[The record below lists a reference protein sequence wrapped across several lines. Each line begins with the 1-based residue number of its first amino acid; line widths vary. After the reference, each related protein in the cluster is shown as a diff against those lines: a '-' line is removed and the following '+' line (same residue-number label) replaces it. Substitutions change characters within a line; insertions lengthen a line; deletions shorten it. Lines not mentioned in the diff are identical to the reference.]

1 MKGNDIR
8 KGVVLLYN
16 GVPHKVIEFQHSTPG
31 NLRAR
36 VQTKLRNLLSGTQ
49 TEVRFSATEEI
60 EVADVFTVGATYLY
74 SDVSGY
80 HFMNGDSYEQV
91 TFDEETLGDAK
102 YYLQD
107 GMAVQITLYE
117 EQPIGIQLPMTV
129 VLTVVETEPA
139 IKGATA
145 TNSPKPAKTETGLTV
160 SVPAFVTEGEKIVVN
175 TSEGTYV
182 SRSDS

>member
-8 KGVVLLYN
+8 KGVVLMYN
-16 GVPHKVIEFQHSTPG
+16 GAPHKVIEFQHSTPG

-36 VQTKLRNLLSGTQ
+36 VQTKLRNMLSGSQ

-60 EVADVFTVGATYLY
+60 EVADVFTVAATYLY
-74 SDVSGY
+74 SDISGY
-80 HFMNGDSYEQV
+80 HFMNSDNYEQV

-102 YYLQD
+102 YFLQD
-107 GMAVQITLYE
+107 GMAVQITLFG

-129 VLTVVETEPA
+129 TLTVVETEPA

-160 SVPAFVTEGEKIVVN
+160 NVPPFVKEGDRIVVN
-175 TSEGTYV
+175 TSESTYV
-182 SRSDS
+182 SRAE

>member
-8 KGVVLLYN
+8 KGVVLMYN
-16 GVPHKVIEFQHSTPG
+16 GAPHKVIEFQHSTPG

-36 VQTKLRNLLSGTQ
+36 VQTKLRNMLSGSQ

-60 EVADVFTVGATYLY
+60 EVADVFTVAATYLY
-74 SDVSGY
+74 SDISGY
-80 HFMNGDSYEQV
+80 HFMNSENYEQV
-91 TFDEETLGDAK
+91 TFDEETLGEAK
-102 YYLQD
+102 YFLQD
-107 GMAVQITLYE
+107 GMAVQITLFQ

-129 VLTVVETEPA
+129 TLTVVETEPA

-160 SVPAFVTEGEKIVVN
+160 SVPPFVKEGDRIIVN
-175 TSEGTYV
+175 TSESTYV
-182 SRSDS
+182 SRAE